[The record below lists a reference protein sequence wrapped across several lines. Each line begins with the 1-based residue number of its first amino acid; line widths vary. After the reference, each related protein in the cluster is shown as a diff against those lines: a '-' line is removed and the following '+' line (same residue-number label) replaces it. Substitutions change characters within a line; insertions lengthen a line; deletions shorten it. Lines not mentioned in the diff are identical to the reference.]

1 MVRQSINL
9 RTTGRAHENWGQK
22 DTASTAGAHRAGRE
36 SCIHLIDLLT
46 VIWVMMCSARMRH
59 AAGKKRSKLTLE
71 CKSRLLKFCERT
83 QKTNFSSLYL
93 PRQCVNV
100 YMRSRVF
107 VKAKALKDV
116 FGNTERSRAS

>member
-59 AAGKKRSKLTLE
+59 ATGKKRSKLTLE

-83 QKTNFSSLYL
+83 QKDELQPPSLAPAVRKTFTGDRGSL
-93 PRQCVNV
+93 SKQKR
-100 YMRSRVF
+100 
-107 VKAKALKDV
+107 
-116 FGNTERSRAS
+116 